1 MTKKEPIKPEHLKAL
16 VSTFGKDD
24 NFYHLRTLCMC
35 CLGFA
40 GFLRF
45 SEIVN
50 IRYLDISLQDNCV
63 EINIV

>member
-1 MTKKEPIKPEHLKAL
+1 MY
-16 VSTFGKDD
+16 F
-24 NFYHLRTLCMC
+24 
-35 CLGFA
+35 LGFA